1 MNNEK
6 EKVTIRNA
14 TNQNS
19 EIWPLI
25 QVPAEKHEN
34 NPVIGVIREKI
45 HSLVDEMDQAP
56 EQSEDVNKM
65 KPSMNETQDHLKK
78 LQETLNQLLIQDEFQ
93 TVKLTP
99 QMLWDRVCALE
110 NRKHR
115 THIKDRDITIGEEED
130 LDYDHEIRN
139 LKYSVKCLKYEMK
152 KFKANEVISSAS
164 EQLNSIA
171 QKVSELYGSQ
181 NQANS

>member
-56 EQSEDVNKM
+56 EQSDETF
-65 KPSMNETQDHLKK
+65 NEQNTRSS
-78 LQETLNQLLIQDEFQ
+78 QE
-93 TVKLTP
+93 
-99 QMLWDRVCALE
+99 
-110 NRKHR
+110 
-115 THIKDRDITIGEEED
+115 ITR
-130 LDYDHEIRN
+130 H
-139 LKYSVKCLKYEMK
+139 S
-152 KFKANEVISSAS
+152 
-164 EQLNSIA
+164 
-171 QKVSELYGSQ
+171 
-181 NQANS
+181 